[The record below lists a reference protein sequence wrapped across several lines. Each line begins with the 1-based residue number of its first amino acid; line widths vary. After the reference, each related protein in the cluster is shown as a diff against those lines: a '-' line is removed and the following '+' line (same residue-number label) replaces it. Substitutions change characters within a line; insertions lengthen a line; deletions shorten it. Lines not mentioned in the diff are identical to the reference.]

1 MLGNELRNMKK
12 VNRMRVYFYIKSLLM
27 QVDVL
32 GLHHLFFVAT
42 VLIRSKTA
50 YLIKIILKAWM
61 FCVFL
66 CDPKNAGYIWVQ
78 GYVDPKRDHAGRNL
92 GLFAVVLTGSFPP
105 SFVSWNSD
113 NGSSSR

>member
-1 MLGNELRNMKK
+1 MNLFITECMLGNELRNMKK

-27 QVDVL
+27 QVNVL

-66 CDPKNAGYIWVQ
+66 CDLKNAGYIRVHA
-78 GYVDPKRDHAGRNL
+78 DMLIPKGDIQEE
-92 GLFAVVLTGSFPP
+92 V
-105 SFVSWNSD
+105 
-113 NGSSSR
+113 